1 MTPAGDLE
9 LINVSKRFGHTLAV
23 EGIDLHVSHGSYC
36 CLLGPSGCGKT
47 TLLRLMA
54 GHETP
59 TTGDVRIGGES
70 VLGLPPLRRG
80 TAMMF
85 QHYALFPH
93 LSVLENVAFTLKM
106 RGMGKAERRR
116 RAHDMLAQVQMDSFA
131 ERLPAQLSGGQQQR
145 VALARA
151 LIANP
156 RVLLLDEP
164 LSALDEFLRLQMR
177 GELRRMQQELGITFV
192 HVTHTQLEAIAVAD
206 MVVVM
211 TQGRIEQAG
220 TAQEIYT
227 RPRSAYVAR
236 FMGGH
241 NVLSGHVVALANG
254 SARLVSDGGELYAV
268 PMQPISTAEE
278 TVVWFS
284 VRRDQIE
291 LASASRGSPPTATEP
306 NAVCGTV
313 QAIEYQGSYVKVTI
327 HRSGHEDIIVHMPDR
342 GFFPMQVQMGE
353 PVVARWAVEDVHIL
367 RAVGGH
373 PYDQALAA
381 PLSRT

>member
-1 MTPAGDLE
+1 VPVTPAGDLE
-9 LINVSKRFGHTLAV
+9 LINITKRFGQTLAV
-23 EGIDLHVSHGSYC
+23 EGIHLHVPQGSYC

-47 TLLRLMA
+47 TLLRLIA

-59 TTGDVRIGGES
+59 TMGDVRIGGES
-70 VLGLPPLRRG
+70 MVGLPPVRRG

-93 LSVLENVAFTLKM
+93 LTVLDNVAFTLKM
-106 RGMGKAERRR
+106 RGLGRAERRR
-116 RAHDMLAQVQMDSFA
+116 RAQNMLAQVQMERFA

-211 TQGRIEQAG
+211 AQGRIEQMG

-227 RPRSAYVAR
+227 QPRSAYVAR

-241 NVLSGHVVALANG
+241 NVLSGHVGAVANG
-254 SARLVSDGGELYAV
+254 TATLVSNSGERYTV
-268 PMQPISTAEE
+268 PMPPMATDEDA
-278 TVVWFS
+278 VVWFS
-284 VRRDQIE
+284 VRRDRIE
-291 LASASRGSPPTATEP
+291 LAKKSQASPATPGLP
-306 NAVCGTV
+306 NTVCGRV

-327 HRSGHEDIIVHMPDR
+327 HRLGYEDLISHLSDHA
-342 GFFPMQVQMGE
+342 FFPMKLNVGDG
-353 PVVARWAVEDVHIL
+353 VVARWSVEDVHLLHAEHGPVDDSAIEGL
-367 RAVGGH
+367 
-373 PYDQALAA
+373 
-381 PLSRT
+381 